1 MGPDDRTER
10 VLTALLATQ
19 RQSWEQGVAAQALL
33 DLGRDELVVLLA
45 HAAVTRQHAD
55 GRLGDVGEDGAVNG
69 AACGEAVRHA
79 AAVTGEPRYAAALDA
94 QLGWLVDR
102 APRADDGTLY
112 HVLGSRQVWADTV
125 HMVVPL
131 LALTGH
137 VDLAVAQVVGHR
149 RRLYDENTGLYGA
162 RWDADA
168 GRLTHPRPWA
178 TGNGWVVTGI
188 ARGLHLAPAWP
199 PGTRDELAGHARAVL
214 DAVLVHRGDDGLFP
228 DVLDDP
234 GSFREANVAQMLA
247 YAALTGVADGWLPPS
262 YTEVGRELVGA
273 ADRRVDRYGLVTGVS
288 GSPDFTGPG
297 TSAEAQAF
305 HLLAH
310 AALRRLDGSGDGRRS

>member
-1 MGPDDRTER
+1 MDTKDATTR
-10 VLTALLATQ
+10 VLAALLAMQ

-33 DLGRDELVVLLA
+33 DLGHDELVVLLA

-79 AAVTGEPRYAAALDA
+79 ATVTGDPRYAAALDA
-94 QLGWLVDR
+94 QLDWLVAR
-102 APRADDGTLY
+102 APRAADGTLF
-112 HVLGSRQVWADTV
+112 HVLDSRQVWADTV

-137 VDLAVAQVVGHR
+137 ADHAAVQVAGHR
-149 RRLYDENTGLYGA
+149 RRLYDERTGLYAA
-162 RWDADA
+162 RWDEDT

-188 ARGLHLAPAWP
+188 ARALCLGVTWPA
-199 PGTRDELAGHARAVL
+199 GVRDELAGHARVVL
-214 DAVLVHRGDDGLFP
+214 DAALDHRGDDGLFP

-234 GSFREANVAQMLA
+234 ASFREANVAQMLA

-262 YTEVGRELVGA
+262 YAEVGRDLVAA
-273 ADRRVDRYGLVTGVS
+273 ADQRVDRYGLVTGVS

-305 HLLAH
+305 HLLVH
-310 AALRRLDGSGDGRRS
+310 AALDRVVAADGRDSA